1 MMGKMEREKRNKE
14 RKEERKEGRGVADQR
29 SGDGVTDSDVTI
41 SDGCGREG
49 RNAFLFIYF

>member
-29 SGDGVTDSDVTI
+29 RGDGVTDSDVTI